1 MFIHIVFWRLK
12 ESANGKSSQEN
23 ALEMRRRFEAL
34 KGVIP
39 DMPRLD
45 LGIDVS
51 RGEASADV
59 ALYTEFTSSAAHDVY
74 QAHPAHL
81 EIVAFVKTVVA
92 ERRVVDYER

>member
-1 MFIHIVFWRLK
+1 VFVHIVIWRLK
-12 ESANGKSSQEN
+12 ESANGKSAQEN

-34 KGVIP
+34 RGVIP

-51 RGEASADV
+51 RGEQSADV

-92 ERRVVDYER
+92 ERRVVDYEL